1 MQAVAAVQLK
11 AQEPRA
17 VVRAGGFGII
27 TGVAA
32 LEPDIVQHQRLA
44 AERAAHL
51 IQRRVIFVGIVVQ
64 AVKVGLD
71 IVRFGIGIVQQGGCQ
86 LGGGVRVF
94 GNALGQRQAA
104 ADFCGVQGIVQRIV
118 EIAVMLNAKAVHH
131 AFQRQALAF
140 PAGEIFQKDL
150 LQVIPAGGPAFVH
163 IIKEQVLLQHRHIV
177 QTPLGKFGIGAGPFL
192 EPPQAFGNGHPGFQ
206 ITLAQASHL
215 RNAPMQLAEN
225 AGAQGHLKGIQYIA
239 ILVHP
244 HCTDL
249 DDLTPQGQ
257 LRPMIIKGF
266 GRIAHVPFQVKNDQV
281 HCGSSKMNFSTASP
295 TPSCSLSAVTY
306 LAACFTSGTAL
317 PMATPM
323 PA

>member
-1 MQAVAAVQLK
+1 MKQGDFFGLFLGFLSITFRFHADALALGFFQLFVAGIAFGAHGLNATGKVPMQAVAAVQLK

-17 VVRAGGFGII
+17 VIRAGGFGII

-86 LGGGVRVF
+86 LGGGVRIF

-140 PAGEIFQKDL
+140 PAGKIFQKDL
-150 LQVIPAGGPAFVH
+150 LLPCI
-163 IIKEQVLLQHRHIV
+163 L
-177 QTPLGKFGIGAGPFL
+177 PFHL
-192 EPPQAFGNGHPGFQ
+192 NVF
-206 ITLAQASHL
+206 ASFH
-215 RNAPMQLAEN
+215 
-225 AGAQGHLKGIQYIA
+225 
-239 ILVHP
+239 
-244 HCTDL
+244 T
-249 DDLTPQGQ
+249 
-257 LRPMIIKGF
+257 
-266 GRIAHVPFQVKNDQV
+266 
-281 HCGSSKMNFSTASP
+281 
-295 TPSCSLSAVTY
+295 
-306 LAACFTSGTAL
+306 
-317 PMATPM
+317 
-323 PA
+323 